1 MRLSSLA
8 DYAVVMMSAAAR
20 HCGTRAALDAAS
32 RRKSATVN
40 ATTLATETGI
50 PLPTAQK
57 LVSKLSAAGLL
68 ESTRGVGGGVRLS
81 RPPAAISLADII
93 EAVEGPIEM
102 TSCLD
107 AGRHECQLESCCQ
120 VRPHMSV
127 VNGAVRGALAQVSLS
142 SLSAG
147 ARA

>member
-1 MRLSSLA
+1 ML
-8 DYAVVMMSAAAR
+8 VAR
-20 HCGTRAALDAAS
+20 EAS
-32 RRKSATVN
+32 
-40 ATTLATETGI
+40 G
-50 PLPTAQK
+50 
-57 LVSKLSAAGLL
+57 
-68 ESTRGVGGGVRLS
+68 
-81 RPPAAISLADII
+81 ISLADII

-107 AGRHECQLESCCQ
+107 SGRHECQLESCCQ